1 MEESNK
7 PGLIMCVCTG
17 KCPGFVKM
25 DISDFVNRARLE
37 LPIEYGFIH
46 PQLCEQDGN
55 RFLLTSYSQSESS
68 LSPDVRPICR
78 SS

>member
-25 DISDFVNRARLE
+25 DISDFVNRA
-37 LPIEYGFIH
+37 
-46 PQLCEQDGN
+46 
-55 RFLLTSYSQSESS
+55 
-68 LSPDVRPICR
+68 
-78 SS
+78 